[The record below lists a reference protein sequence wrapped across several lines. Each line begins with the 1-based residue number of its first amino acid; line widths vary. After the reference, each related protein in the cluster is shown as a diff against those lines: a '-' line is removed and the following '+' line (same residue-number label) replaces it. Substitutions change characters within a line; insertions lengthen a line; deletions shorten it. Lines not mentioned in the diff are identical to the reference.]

1 MIWGEKD
8 FFHLEDYSLS
18 LREVWAETQAG
29 GNLETE
35 TEARAIEKCCLLE
48 PHFSWLFQLTFLQ
61 HPGPP
66 AKGGTTYN
74 GLGQITTDL
83 PPTGKSY
90 AGIFLN

>member
-1 MIWGEKD
+1 MTWGEKD
-8 FFHLEDYSLS
+8 FFYLEDCSLS
-18 LREVWAETQAG
+18 LREVRAETQAD

-35 TEARAIEKCCLLE
+35 TEARAIEEGCLLE
-48 PHFSWLFQLTFLQ
+48 LRFPWLFHLAFLQ

-74 GLGQITTDL
+74 ELGQIMIDL

-90 AGIFLN
+90 GGIFLN